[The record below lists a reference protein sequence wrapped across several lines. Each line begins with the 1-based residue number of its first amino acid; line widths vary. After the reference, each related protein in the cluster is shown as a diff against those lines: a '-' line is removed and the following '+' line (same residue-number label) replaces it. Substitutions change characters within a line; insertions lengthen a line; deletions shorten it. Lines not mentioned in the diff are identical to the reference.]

1 VTIRVLLVDDQPM
14 VRAGLALLL
23 AAEPDIEVVAEAG
36 DADEAL
42 AAWRVTDPAVA
53 VLDVRMPG
61 TSGVDLA
68 RTMLA
73 DGSGRPQVLMLTS
86 FNDEDAVVAAVRAGA
101 AGFILKD
108 AAPQRLPE
116 AVRAL
121 AGGDGWLDPAV
132 TRAVLSRLGPTSLLP
147 PRSRT
152 TIARL
157 TTRERNVLSL
167 AAHGLSN
174 AEIAVRLVVAESTVK
189 THMSGVLL
197 KLGLRDRVQAVALAY
212 RYGLVNE
219 S

>member
-1 VTIRVLLVDDQPM
+1 MAIRVLLVDDQPM

-42 AAWRVTDPAVA
+42 AAWRLTDPAVA

-68 RTMLA
+68 RTLLA
-73 DGSGRPQVLMLTS
+73 GDGRLQVLMLTS

-108 AAPQRLPE
+108 AAPQRLAE

-121 AGGDGWLDPAV
+121 ASGDGWLDPAV
-132 TRAVLSRLGPTSLLP
+132 TRAVLSRLGPTSPLP
-147 PRSRT
+147 PPSRT

-157 TTRERNVLSL
+157 TTRERDVLSL
-167 AAHGLSN
+167 AAYGLSN
-174 AEIAVRLVVAESTVK
+174 AEIAARLVVAESTVK

-219 S
+219 